1 MEKVAQIQWDL
12 SKHQKLNSTGKSK
25 MLSRSK
31 REPYNFGFRVTMWKD
46 VYLKI
51 QYKYV
56 CSMYKVLYARFET
69 NK

>member
-1 MEKVAQIQWDL
+1 
-12 SKHQKLNSTGKSK
+12 

-31 REPYNFGFRVTMWKD
+31 REPYNFGFRVAMWKD